1 MVKKVPLQS
10 RPNAVSFVMRA
21 DPYRIG
27 RCLADAECDLRDK
40 KDALMEELMRRALAQ
55 NPDLAKELREVEEQS
70 ETVKSIRVAERV
82 KKFKEWEAKR
92 QEEHIAT
99 RKIRYDDKRNYN
111 KLNAIRRDPYYKS
124 LSRLEQIEYEIAEYW
139 GPYNLPLP
147 QELED
152 ERNNLLSQDSL
163 RAG

>member
-1 MVKKVPLQS
+1 MKV
-10 RPNAVSFVMRA
+10 
-21 DPYRIG
+21 DGYRFG

-55 NPDLAKELREVEEQS
+55 NPDLAKELQEVESQS
-70 ETVKSIRVAERV
+70 ETVKSLRVAERV
-82 KKFKEWEAKR
+82 KKFREWETKR

-111 KLNAIRRDPYYKS
+111 KLNAVRRDPYYKS

-147 QELED
+147 PELEA
-152 ERNNLLSQDSL
+152 ERTNLLADSSMK
-163 RAG
+163 AG